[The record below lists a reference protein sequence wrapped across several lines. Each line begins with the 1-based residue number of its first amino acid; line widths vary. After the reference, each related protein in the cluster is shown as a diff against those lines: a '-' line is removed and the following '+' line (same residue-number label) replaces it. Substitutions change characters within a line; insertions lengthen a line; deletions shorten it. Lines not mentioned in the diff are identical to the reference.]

1 MSVGTILVSLNDVDR
16 GKEILKIAAALA
28 ERHDAHVIG
37 LYVIPAVYIHPGI
50 SAHVTSDLV
59 DWGRKFFQDRA
70 ESVKELFDAEMKRQ
84 GFKGEW
90 RQVDGISHLV
100 ANEVVE
106 HGRQSDLIIV
116 GQGGKNADNGYESDF
131 AERVVLDAGR
141 PVLLVPNAGT
151 FDTVAQ
157 NVIFGWNATRESARA
172 AFDAVSLLKDGAK
185 VHVMWV
191 DSELDGGN
199 GTALPGA
206 ELATALSRHGM
217 DAISE
222 PCTTS
227 NIDVADALLNRVSDT
242 GADMLVM
249 GAYGHSRVR
258 ELVFGGATRKV
269 LDQMTVPVLMSH

>member
-16 GKEILKIAAALA
+16 GKELLAITSALA
-28 ERHDAHVIG
+28 DRHDAHVIG
-37 LYVIPAVYIHPGI
+37 HYVVPAVYIHPGI
-50 SAHVTSDLV
+50 SAHVTADII
-59 DWGRKFFQDRA
+59 DYGRKYFEDRA
-70 ESVKELFDAEMKRQ
+70 DSVKALFDAEMQKQ

-90 RQVDGISHLV
+90 RQVDGMSHLV
-100 ANEVVE
+100 AASVVE
-106 HGRQSDLIIV
+106 HGRQSDLIIAS
-116 GQGGKNADNGYESDF
+116 QGGKNSNNGCEADF

-151 FDTVAQ
+151 FGTVAQ
-157 NVIFGWNATRESARA
+157 NVVFGWNATRESARA
-172 AFDAVSLLKDGAK
+172 AFDAVPLLIDGAK
-185 VHVMWV
+185 AHVMWV
-191 DSELDGGN
+191 DSDLDAGN
-199 GTALPGA
+199 GALPGA
-206 ELATALSRHGM
+206 ELATALSRHGV

-222 PCTTS
+222 PFASS
-227 NIDVADALLNRVSDT
+227 NIEVADAWLNRVSDA

>member
-16 GKEILKIAAALA
+16 SKEILEITAALA
-28 ERHDAHVIG
+28 DRHDAHVIG

-50 SAHVTSDLV
+50 SAHVTADV
-59 DWGRKFFQDRA
+59 IDWGRKFFQDRA
-70 ESVKELFDAEMKRQ
+70 DGVKKLFDAEMKKQ

-100 ANEVVE
+100 ATSVVE
-106 HGRQSDLIIV
+106 HGRQSDLIV
-116 GQGGKNADNGYESDF
+116 VSQGGKNSNNGCEADF
-131 AERVVLDAGR
+131 AERIVLDAGR
-141 PVLLVPNAGT
+141 PVLLIPNAGT

-172 AFDAVSLLKDGAK
+172 AFDAVPLLKDGAK
-185 VHVMWV
+185 AHVMWV
-191 DSELDGGN
+191 DSDLDAGDGA
-199 GTALPGA
+199 ALPGA
-206 ELATALSRHGM
+206 ELAVALSRHGVE
-217 DAISE
+217 AISE
-222 PCTTS
+222 PSTTA
-227 NIDVADALLNRVSDT
+227 NIDAADALLNRVSDA